1 VAGICAREPGRTCRH
16 ILDTTRDSQ
25 QANQLLDLTSATHRE
40 AERFLLTLGRHVPL
54 RAADSLHL
62 AAAALADARA
72 LVTYDRQMHA
82 AVLALGA
89 FEVVPVSP

>member
-1 VAGICAREPGRTCRH
+1 
-16 ILDTTRDSQ
+16 L
-25 QANQLLDLTSATHRE
+25 
-40 AERFLLTLGRHVPL
+40 LLTLGRHVPL

-89 FEVVPVSP
+89 FEVLPVSP